1 MKRNFWKHY
10 CLRIFVLCLF
20 LINVFPFTP
29 DTIADYQT
37 EKVKV
42 GQITETTEWT
52 DSDGKK
58 HTRVVTTYIY
68 EDRERHHSHWYS
80 DPAKIAALIAAGVA
94 VAGLLGGG

>member
-1 MKRNFWKHY
+1 MKRNLREHY
-10 CLRIFVLCLF
+10 CLRIFLLCLF
-20 LINVFPFTP
+20 LISIFSFTL
-29 DTIADYQT
+29 DAIADYQT

-42 GQITETTEWT
+42 GETTETTEWT

-58 HTRVVTTYIY
+58 HTKVVTTYIY

-94 VAGLLGGG
+94 IAGLLGGG